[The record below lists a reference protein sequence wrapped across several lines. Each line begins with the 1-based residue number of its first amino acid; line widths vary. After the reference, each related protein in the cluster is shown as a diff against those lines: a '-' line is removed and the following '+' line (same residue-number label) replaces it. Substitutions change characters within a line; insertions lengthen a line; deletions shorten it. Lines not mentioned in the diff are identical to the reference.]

1 MISFKFFTTCVVVAF
16 LAVFAYELVAWAF
29 TIIEMVP
36 R

>member
-16 LAVFAYELVAWAF
+16 LALAVYELVAWGF